1 MVQPGCA
8 CDGSVIVM
16 RLDGVHDG
24 AAETKAAEN
33 LHPLDTVL
41 RPISRARADI
51 DVVHQAATVIYVDH
65 FLRERNHQGMG
76 DRLLIDGREVG
87 DKTGEIMCRERLG
100 GLLRYYRREAA

>member
-1 MVQPGCA
+1 
-8 CDGSVIVM
+8 M
-16 RLDGVHDG
+16 RSLKEECLERMIFFG
-24 AAETKAAEN
+24 EKS
-33 LHPLDTVL
+33 L
-41 RPISRARADI
+41 
-51 DVVHQAATVIYVDH
+51 QAATVIYVDH